1 VYAYIVL
8 VEGKLVK
15 GISKIALSSLD
26 KPNKTLILPYYTNL
40 ADTATI
46 SNYRLVLEYT

>member
-1 VYAYIVL
+1 ML
-8 VEGKLVK
+8 VEDKLVK
-15 GISKIALSSLD
+15 GIGKIALSSLD

-40 ADTATI
+40 VGTATT